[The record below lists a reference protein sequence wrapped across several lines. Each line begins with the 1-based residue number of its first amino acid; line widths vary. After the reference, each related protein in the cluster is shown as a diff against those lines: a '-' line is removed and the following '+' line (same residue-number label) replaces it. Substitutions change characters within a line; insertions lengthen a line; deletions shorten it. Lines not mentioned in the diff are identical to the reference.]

1 MESLEMDI
9 QFRSDDGTVKPGD
22 IVDEWSRIFI
32 GAGEKMGRTFKIA
45 ERSKKLIEEAGF
57 VDVVEK
63 KYKLPVGTWPKDEK
77 LKEIGRWNLLFLTE
91 GLEGM
96 SLFILKNILQARLH
110 FSPSVHVSCLGA
122 PMLLWEIGC
131 TAARTHA
138 NTLIVGIY

>member
-9 QFRSDDGTVKPGD
+9 QFRSDDGTVQPGD
-22 IVDEWSRIFI
+22 VVSEWSRIFI

-45 ERSKKLIEEAGF
+45 ERSKKLIQEAGF

-63 KYKLPVGTWPKDEK
+63 KYKLPVGGWPKDAK

-96 SLFILKNILQARLH
+96 SLFILKNILQVRLYLPH
-110 FSPSVHVSCLGA
+110 SLHVSCGRA
-122 PMLLWEIGC
+122 PMLL
-131 TAARTHA
+131 
-138 NTLIVGIY
+138 

>member
-1 MESLEMDI
+1 MDI
-9 QFRSDDGTVKPGD
+9 QFRSDDGTVQPGD
-22 IVDEWSRIFI
+22 VVSEWSRIFI

-63 KYKLPVGTWPKDEK
+63 KYKLPVGGWPKDEK

-96 SLFILKNILQARLH
+96 SLFILKNILQVSQYFL
-110 FSPSVHVSCLGA
+110 FSAHLLRWSTNVSLGNRGRRDKKA
-122 PMLLWEIGC
+122 
-131 TAARTHA
+131 H
-138 NTLIVGIY
+138 